1 MDRTTD
7 HLRRRGEDNALMLA
21 QEADHLFHAW
31 SHVDSTP
38 DDLRELSTVAAN
50 LGAKLYKI
58 AGDALDLA
66 EKLDPTPIGFERPV
80 KS

>member
-7 HLRRRGEDNALMLA
+7 HLRRRGENNALMLEQA
-21 QEADHLFHAW
+21 VHHLFYVWTHE
-31 SHVDSTP
+31 DSTP

-50 LGAKLYKI
+50 LGARLYKI

-66 EKLDPTPIGFERPV
+66 EKLDPTPIGFDRPV
-80 KS
+80 KP